1 MNKKL
6 LIIAS
11 DFPPIRSA
19 GVYRTLRIA
28 KYLPPHG
35 WDLHVLTLQ
44 TDRLPQGASTD
55 STLLDQVAEEIP
67 ISRAKVRLPI
77 ETFNRITGRSSS
89 TRKSNTENG
98 KSGET
103 KSSKTTPSLVQ
114 QFKDRLTVPWMTPD
128 RLVGW
133 VRPASQKGIAI
144 AGNNRIDLIYSS
156 GPPWSN
162 HLVASRVSKSSSL
175 PWVADCRDPWC
186 GNAFRPSRNG
196 DTWEG
201 RKHRELELGVYRT
214 ASAIIF
220 NTESARQNAVERIG
234 NWLAE
239 KSSVIPNGFDPAHFA
254 SLSNVPTATNK
265 LKMIHAGSFYGK
277 RNVDTL
283 LQAIGKLKQS
293 GVLTTN
299 NFQLELVGNARNHEK
314 QMVEELSISDL
325 VTLTPAVAHG
335 ECLNRLNASDVLLL
349 VQTDAPLCV
358 PGKLYE
364 YIAIGKPI
372 FTLATEGATTELVKR
387 ERLGICCDPADIA
400 QIATSLTRLLD
411 QNRTRQFETASAN
424 VRSRYNGREQMAA
437 FNDIFQRVILNSTQ
451 TRSPIKLRE
460 SV

>member
-44 TDRLPQGASTD
+44 TDRLPQGISTD
-55 STLLDQVAEEIP
+55 STLLDQVSEEIP

-77 ETFNRITGRSSS
+77 ETFNRITGRSNSIS
-89 TRKSNTENG
+89 KRNTTKG
-98 KSGET
+98 KGGGQT
-103 KSSKTTPSLVQ
+103 KSKKASLVQ

-133 VRPASQKGIAI
+133 VRPASKKGIAI
-144 AGNNRIDLIYSS
+144 TRNNQLDLIYSS

-162 HLVASRVSKSSSL
+162 HLAANQVSKSSSL
-175 PWVADCRDPWC
+175 PWVADFRDPWC

-196 DTWEG
+196 DSWEG
-201 RKHRELELGVYRT
+201 RKHRELELDVYRS

-220 NTESARQNAVERIG
+220 NTERAQQHAVGRIG
-234 NWLAE
+234 AWLAE
-239 KSSVIPNGFDPAHFA
+239 KSFVIPNGFDPAHFA
-254 SLSNVPTATNK
+254 NLSTKPTATTR

-293 GVLTTN
+293 GVLTSKN
-299 NFQLELVGNARNHEK
+299 YQLELVGDVRDHEK
-314 QMVEELSISDL
+314 QMIEDLSISDL
-325 VTLTPAVAHG
+325 VVLTPAVSHS
-335 ECLNRLNASDVLLL
+335 ECLERLKASDVLLL

-372 FTLATEGATTELVKR
+372 FTLATDGATTELVNR
-387 ERLGICCDPADIA
+387 EHLGVCCDPTSIT
-400 QIATSLTRLLD
+400 QIEASLTQILD
-411 QNRTRQFETASAN
+411 RSRTRQFETASAN
-424 VRSRYNGREQMAA
+424 VRSRYDGCKQMAG
-437 FNDIFQRVILNSTQ
+437 FDSIFRQSILDSAQARSTM
-451 TRSPIKLRE
+451 KLRE